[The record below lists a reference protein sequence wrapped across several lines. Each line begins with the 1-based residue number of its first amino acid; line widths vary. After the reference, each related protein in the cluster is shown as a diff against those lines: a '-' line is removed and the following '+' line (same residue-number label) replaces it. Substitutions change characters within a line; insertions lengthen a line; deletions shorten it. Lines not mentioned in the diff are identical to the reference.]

1 MSHVGYGM
9 ALSFM
14 ASQKN
19 YNACCKFCQKCPGWK
34 GDHGLCTVCN
44 VRWDPHTTCSCE
56 KSVKI
61 FSQLFD
67 MFKKWIY
74 FWLLVWFVLFLLTN
88 YKKDYE
94 ILFIIYKMFLIL

>member
-1 MSHVGYGM
+1 MSEMHSRHSYNTKNKTISNNNYLFKTNKKMSHVGYGM

-56 KSVKI
+56 KSMKAI
-61 FSQLFD
+61 SQLFE

-74 FWLLVWFVLFLLTN
+74 F
-88 YKKDYE
+88 
-94 ILFIIYKMFLIL
+94 